1 MYQEYLNED
10 NYLEPKINNIKEG
23 MVFDELF
30 IDALNYIGEIDAL
43 RIVLPFKLKEKLPKH
58 KIANQVIERSN
69 TCSKQVKL
77 DIYKMIE

>member
-43 RIVLPFKLKEKLPKH
+43 RIVLPLKLKEKLPKH
-58 KIANQVIERSN
+58 KIANQVIERIN